1 MESLRNDGR
10 QFMERTWLTSSV
22 TECFAQILAVS
33 VADRSLNELPPSPAS
48 QHLNAHDEARHSMQI
63 SLKGQ
68 VALVTGASS
77 GLGAGAALGLATS
90 GAAVVVNYHSQPE
103 PAEKLAQQIR
113 DSGGQAIAIGADVSK
128 EDEVERLF
136 AQTLKAFGRLDILI
150 ANSGLQKDAAI
161 ADMTLADWNTVIN
174 VNLTGQFLCAR
185 AALRQFAQ
193 QEIRP
198 DISRALGKI
207 IHMSSVHQVIP
218 WAGHVNYAASK
229 GGVDLL
235 MRSIAQEVGEQR
247 IRVNS
252 IAPGAIRT
260 AINTKATSGD
270 AEQQLLKL
278 IPYGRVG
285 EAQDVANAVV
295 WLASDASDYVHGTTL
310 FIDGG
315 MSLYPEFRNN
325 G

>member
-1 MESLRNDGR
+1 
-10 QFMERTWLTSSV
+10 
-22 TECFAQILAVS
+22 
-33 VADRSLNELPPSPAS
+33 
-48 QHLNAHDEARHSMQI
+48 MQI

-77 GLGAGAALGLATS
+77 GLGAGAAKGLADA
-90 GAAVVVNYHSQPE
+90 GAAVVINYHSQSE
-103 PAEKLAQQIR
+103 PAEKLAEQIR
-113 DSGGQAIAIGADVSK
+113 AAGGQAIAVGADVSK
-128 EDEVERLF
+128 EDEVETLF
-136 AQTLKAFGRLDILI
+136 AEIIKAFGRLDILI
-150 ANSGLQKDAAI
+150 ANSGLQKDSPI
-161 ADMTLADWNTVIN
+161 AEMTLEDWNTVIN

-185 AALRQFAQ
+185 AALRQFAR

-198 DISRALGKI
+198 EVSRALGKI

-270 AEQQLLKL
+270 AEKKLLEL

-285 EAQDVANAVV
+285 EAEDVANAVV

>member
-1 MESLRNDGR
+1 
-10 QFMERTWLTSSV
+10 
-22 TECFAQILAVS
+22 
-33 VADRSLNELPPSPAS
+33 
-48 QHLNAHDEARHSMQI
+48 MQI

-77 GLGAGAALGLATS
+77 GLGAGAAKGLAAS
-90 GAAVVVNYHSQPE
+90 GAAVVINYHSQPE
-103 PAEKLAQQIR
+103 PAEKLAEEIR
-113 DSGGQAIAIGADVSK
+113 AAGGQAIAVGADVSN
-128 EDEVERLF
+128 EDEVEKLF
-136 AQTLKAFGRLDILI
+136 AETLKAFGRLDILI

-161 ADMTLADWNTVIN
+161 AEMTLQDWNTVIN

-185 AALRQFAQ
+185 AALRQFARQ
-193 QEIRP
+193 QIRP
-198 DISRALGKI
+198 EVSRALGKI

-260 AINTKATSGD
+260 AINTKATTGD
-270 AEQQLLKL
+270 AEAKLLKL

-315 MSLYPEFRNN
+315 MSLYPEFRDN

>member
-1 MESLRNDGR
+1 ML
-10 QFMERTWLTSSV
+10 
-22 TECFAQILAVS
+22 
-33 VADRSLNELPPSPAS
+33 
-48 QHLNAHDEARHSMQI
+48 I
-63 SLKGQ
+63 SLKDQ

-77 GLGAGAALGLATS
+77 GLGAAAAKGLANS
-90 GAAVVVNYHSQPE
+90 GAAVVVNFHSQAG
-103 PAEKLAQQIR
+103 PAEKLVDEIR
-113 DSGGQAIAIGADVSK
+113 AAGGKAIAIGADVSK
-128 EDEVERLF
+128 EDEVEKLF
-136 AQTLKAFGRLDILI
+136 EKTIEAYGRLDILL
-150 ANSGLQKDAAI
+150 ANSGLQQDAAI
-161 ADMTLADWNTVIN
+161 DQMTLEQWNTVIN

-185 AALRQFAQ
+185 AALRQFAT
-193 QEIRP
+193 QEVRP

-235 MRSIAQEVGEQR
+235 MRSIAQEVGERR

-260 AINTKATSGD
+260 PINTQATSGD
-270 AEQQLLKL
+270 AEKNLLKL

-285 EAQDVANAVV
+285 EPEDVANAVV

-315 MSLYPEFRNN
+315 MSLYPGFRDN

>member
-1 MESLRNDGR
+1 
-10 QFMERTWLTSSV
+10 
-22 TECFAQILAVS
+22 
-33 VADRSLNELPPSPAS
+33 
-48 QHLNAHDEARHSMQI
+48 MQI

-68 VALVTGASS
+68 VAIVTGASS
-77 GLGAGAALGLATS
+77 GLGAGAAKGLAAS
-90 GAAVVVNYHSQPE
+90 GAAVVINYHSQPE
-103 PAEKLAQQIR
+103 PAQKLAQEII
-113 DSGGQAIAIGADVSK
+113 DAGGQAIAIGADVSN
-128 EDEVERLF
+128 EQDVERLF
-136 AQTLKAFGRLDILI
+136 AETLDAFGRLDILI
-150 ANSGLQKDAAI
+150 ANSGLQKDAAF
-161 ADMTLADWNTVIN
+161 ADMSLEDWNTVIN

-185 AALRQFAQ
+185 AAVRQFAKQ
-193 QEIRP
+193 DIRP
-198 DISRALGKI
+198 EVSRARGKI

-270 AEQQLLKL
+270 AEKKLLEL

-285 EAQDVANAVV
+285 EADDVANAIV

>member
-1 MESLRNDGR
+1 
-10 QFMERTWLTSSV
+10 
-22 TECFAQILAVS
+22 
-33 VADRSLNELPPSPAS
+33 
-48 QHLNAHDEARHSMQI
+48 MQI

-77 GLGAGAALGLATS
+77 GLGAAAAKGLADS
-90 GAAVVVNYHSQPE
+90 GAAVVVNFHSQAG
-103 PAEKLAQQIR
+103 PAEKLVDEIR
-113 DSGGQAIAIGADVSK
+113 AAGGQAIAVGADVSK
-128 EDEVERLF
+128 EEEVEQLF
-136 AQTLKAFGRLDILI
+136 EKTIEAFGRLDILL
-150 ANSGLQKDAAI
+150 ANSGLQQDAAI
-161 ADMTLADWNTVIN
+161 DQMTLEQWNTVIN

-185 AALRQFAQ
+185 AALRQFATQ
-193 QEIRP
+193 DIRP

-235 MRSIAQEVGEQR
+235 MRSIAQEVGERR

-270 AEQQLLKL
+270 AENKLLKL

-285 EAQDVANAVV
+285 EPEDVANAVV
-295 WLASDASDYVHGTTL
+295 WLASDASDYIHGATL

-315 MSLYPEFRNN
+315 MSLYPGFRDN